1 MTKAHPNSYRVVAWS
16 RDSLR
21 GTYNRIIATGYTK
34 TGALK
39 EYHEH
44 MARFPV
50 SAPANYIFVELFHE
64 ADRVETLA

>member
-34 TGALK
+34 AGALK
-39 EYHEH
+39 EYAAH
-44 MARFPV
+44 MARFPA
-50 SAPANYIFVELFHE
+50 SAPANYSYVCLYDDDLVIQALN
-64 ADRVETLA
+64 